1 MIMRF
6 INVKIIFLLLLFLCR
21 YDANAVS
28 PVRFTDSDLSTIGI
42 LIKDLKTGKILAD
55 HNSRQLMVPASTM
68 KFVTVAAAMR
78 QSGTTSRYETGV
90 SLYGDYSEADSLFS
104 GAIVINPSGDPTL
117 NNPKIE
123 DNDSFI
129 KFIINILKSKSICH
143 FKGEIIVEGENVPQQ
158 GQIPT
163 WEIEDAAYGYG
174 SGWFIFNYN
183 DNNVRYN
190 INTGITD
197 PSASFLVFEHQRS
210 DAPFEVVHG
219 VESET
224 YTLYGNIPESAN
236 RWLTVPLPW
245 PATLFFEQMLTAL
258 DESGITF
265 ENFEPDNYKA
275 LPLFSSNVWS
285 SCERGEIYKYLMC
298 HSDNM
303 MAESTL
309 RALCPYETRD
319 SALVLEKQ
327 IIKELGV
334 NTNGMRIFDGSGLT
348 RKNGV
353 SPLFLSD
360 VLGAMAKTDY
370 ADEYASYFPVAG
382 MDGTMRSFNFK
393 SLKKNRLALKTG
405 TVNGVRCYAG
415 YLIDRNGTPLC
426 SVVVMLNHI
435 TCNVS
440 EAKAAVEK
448 YISGILKSY

>member
-1 MIMRF
+1 
-6 INVKIIFLLLLFLCR
+6 
-21 YDANAVS
+21 
-28 PVRFTDSDLSTIGI
+28 
-42 LIKDLKTGKILAD
+42 
-55 HNSRQLMVPASTM
+55 
-68 KFVTVAAAMR
+68 
-78 QSGTTSRYETGV
+78 
-90 SLYGDYSEADSLFS
+90 
-104 GAIVINPSGDPTL
+104 
-117 NNPKIE
+117 
-123 DNDSFI
+123 
-129 KFIINILKSKSICH
+129 
-143 FKGEIIVEGENVPQQ
+143 
-158 GQIPT
+158 
-163 WEIEDAAYGYG
+163 
-174 SGWFIFNYN
+174 
-183 DNNVRYN
+183 
-190 INTGITD
+190 
-197 PSASFLVFEHQRS
+197 
-210 DAPFEVVHG
+210 
-219 VESET
+219 
-224 YTLYGNIPESAN
+224 
-236 RWLTVPLPW
+236 
-245 PATLFFEQMLTAL
+245 
-258 DESGITF
+258 
-265 ENFEPDNYKA
+265 
-275 LPLFSSNVWS
+275 
-285 SCERGEIYKYLMC
+285 MC

-382 MDGTMRSFNFK
+382 KDGTMRSFNFK